1 MKIRAPCA
9 VMPVDTAMGM
19 VTPII
24 TPANTDTAMIMNDR
38 CGQNRIMKCRAWR
51 RRAMRAGAFAAI
63 LAVFSAMA
71 IEPTREVKT
80 AAMLQGA
87 DRNVQLLVKARAEG
101 VLNLYATMG
110 QEQISV
116 LAAEF
121 EKKYGIKVNIWRAN
135 SESVLRR
142 TVTEARG
149 GRFEVDVIESNGFEL
164 ESLHLEQLVQ
174 AIDTPYAAQMIAEAQ
189 PAHREW
195 IGNRANLFVF
205 AYNSQK
211 VRRDELPKTYADL
224 LDPRWKGRLAA
235 EADNIDWFFT
245 VGRVLGE
252 ENAGKLFSEIV
263 RANGVQLRK
272 GHPLLASLT
281 ASGEVTATIATY
293 NYFIDKLRREKSA
306 PVDWVAVAPA
316 VARIS
321 GFALSGRAPHPYAA
335 CRFIDFMLS
344 DAQRM
349 LLAMDLIPAGRAE
362 RGLPPGID
370 WKFVDP
376 AELVKQ
382 GEKWSHLYQQ
392 VFSAR

>member
-1 MKIRAPCA
+1 MIKRLEYLQPSA
-9 VMPVDTAMGM
+9 VCT
-19 VTPII
+19 
-24 TPANTDTAMIMNDR
+24 
-38 CGQNRIMKCRAWR
+38 
-51 RRAMRAGAFAAI
+51 RRACALLACALAVQFLPAPAGA
-63 LAVFSAMA
+63 
-71 IEPTREVKT
+71 IESSREVT
-80 AAMLQGA
+80 IAAELKGA
-87 DRNVQLLVKARAEG
+87 DRSERLLAKARAEG

-121 EKKYGIKVNIWRAN
+121 EKKYGIKVSIWRAN

-142 TVTEARG
+142 AVTEAKG
-149 GRFEVDVIESNGFEL
+149 ARFEVDVIESNGFEL
-164 ESLHLEQLVQ
+164 ESLHLEQLAQ
-174 AIDTPYAAQMIAEAQ
+174 AIDTPFATQMIAEAQ

-235 EADNIDWFFT
+235 EADNVDWFFT
-245 VGRVLGE
+245 VGRELGE
-252 ENAGKLFSEIV
+252 ERATRLFSEIV
-263 RANGVQLRK
+263 RINGMQLRK

-281 ASGEVTATIATY
+281 ASGEVTAVTATY
-293 NYFIDKLRREKSA
+293 NYFIDKLRKEKSA
-306 PVDWVAVAPA
+306 PVAWVAVAPA

-321 GFALSGRAPHPYAA
+321 GVALSRRAPHPYAA
-335 CRFIDFMLS
+335 MLFIDFMLS

-349 LLAMDLIPAGRAE
+349 LPAMDLIPASRAE
-362 RGLPPGID
+362 RGLPAGID
-370 WKFVDP
+370 WKFVEP

-382 GEKWSHLYQQ
+382 SEKWSRLYQQ
-392 VFSAR
+392 VFSAH